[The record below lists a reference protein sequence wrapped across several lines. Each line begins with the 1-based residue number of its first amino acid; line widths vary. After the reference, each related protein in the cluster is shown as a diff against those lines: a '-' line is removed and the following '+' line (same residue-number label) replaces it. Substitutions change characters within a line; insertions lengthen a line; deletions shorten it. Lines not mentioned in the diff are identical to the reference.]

1 MFIDMIE
8 VNLMRKIYQII
19 LLIIIVF
26 TMSSCLQKESCI
38 GHDYKVFDLINVN
51 GEDNDL
57 IFKCENC

>member
-1 MFIDMIE
+1 
-8 VNLMRKIYQII
+8 MRKIYQII

-38 GHDYKVFDLINVN
+38 GHDYKVFGLINVN